1 MRLMPASR
9 RELGAILLAALMT
22 PALAAARKEGEDDAP
37 ANVFISPC
45 GQPFR
50 APYGAPYPVAAWFKQ
65 ADANS
70 DGRLDHGEFVA
81 DAGGFF
87 DKLDL
92 RKRGTL
98 GPYEIALYEHRVAPE
113 VLGERVHVE
122 ARGDHLGLKWLAQA
136 DRAGDI
142 APSGAVPNA
151 PAPKK
156 GLDET
161 GVGAS
166 PYSFFDEPEPITAA
180 DLDLIGFVSRAN
192 FLKLADIHFAAL
204 DRDSLGYL
212 TLATLPRTSVQIQLE
227 GARPRRGK
235 S

>member
-1 MRLMPASR
+1 MTPSR
-9 RELGAILLAALMT
+9 RQTGLILAAAALGLVA
-22 PALAAARKEGEDDAP
+22 PSLAAARRNDEDDAP

-50 APYGAPYPVAAWFKQ
+50 APAGAPYPVGAWFKQ
-65 ADANS
+65 ADTNA

-92 RKRGTL
+92 HKRGIL
-98 GPYEIALYEHRVAPE
+98 GPYEIAVYEHRVAPE
-113 VLGERVHVE
+113 VLGARVHVE
-122 ARGDHLGLKWLAQA
+122 ARGDGRGLKWLVQA
-136 DRAGDI
+136 DRPGDI

-151 PAPKK
+151 PAPRK
-156 GLDET
+156 GLDES

-180 DLDLIGFVSRAN
+180 DLDLIGFISRAN
-192 FLKLADIHFAAL
+192 FLKLADIHFATL
-204 DRDSLGYL
+204 DRESLGYL
-212 TLATLPRTSVQIQLE
+212 TLATLPRTAVQAELE
-227 GARPRRGK
+227 GSRRRRGR